1 MIRRRFA
8 LILATV
14 VLAGALAA
22 AAATPDVY
30 FEQTTLT
37 RTDGEAGGPGVS
49 SRVWVSGRRLRLEGE
64 APGGPAFLLQL
75 DVGQAYR
82 LDPER
87 KVAVQIDVAR
97 LRNRSQMDSS
107 AASDL
112 MGNAAE
118 GDVRTTPLATPRT
131 IAGYRCHGYRLSAE
145 SLTLE
150 VYMASEVPVGI
161 DAFADLVEW
170 SGASQA
176 MAGFLSEMRKLRGFP
191 LETRARVSVR
201 GQTLETVS
209 SITKVLIGPHPRALF
224 EPPAGWRVER
234 EAPPQ
239 P

>member
-1 MIRRRFA
+1 MVVA
-8 LILATV
+8 GLLA
-14 VLAGALAA
+14 ALASA
-22 AAATPDVY
+22 PDVY

-37 RTDGEAGGPGVS
+37 RIDGQASGPGVS

-64 APGGPAFLLQL
+64 APKGPAFLLQL
-75 DVGQAYR
+75 DLGQAYR

-87 KVAVQIDVAR
+87 QVAVQIDVAR

-118 GDVRTTPLATPRT
+118 GDVRTAPLAALRT
-131 IAGYRCHGYRLSAE
+131 IAGYRCRGFRLSSE
-145 SLTLE
+145 SLTLD
-150 VYMASEVPVGI
+150 VYMAAEVPVGL
-161 DAFADLVEW
+161 DAFEGLVEW
-170 SGASQA
+170 SGAGQA
-176 MAGFLSEMRKLRGFP
+176 MAGFLTEMRKLRGFP
-191 LETRARVSVR
+191 LESRARASVR

-209 SITKVLIGPHPRALF
+209 TITKLLVGPHPRSLF
-224 EPPAGWRVER
+224 EPPSGWRVER

>member
-1 MIRRRFA
+1 
-8 LILATV
+8 L
-14 VLAGALAA
+14 VLAPLVVAGLLAA
-22 AAATPDVY
+22 AGIPEVY

-37 RTDGEAGGPGVS
+37 RTDGQASGPGVS
-49 SRVWVSGRRLRLEGE
+49 SRVWVSGRRLRLEGDT
-64 APGGPAFLLQL
+64 PGGPAFLLQL
-75 DVGQAYR
+75 DAGRAYR
-82 LDPER
+82 LDPAR
-87 KVAVQIDVAR
+87 QVAVQIDVAR

-118 GDVRTTPLATPRT
+118 GDVRTTSLATPRT
-131 IAGYRCHGYRLSAE
+131 IAGYRCRGYRLSAE
-145 SLTLE
+145 SLTLD
-150 VYMASEVPVGI
+150 VYMAAELPIGL

-176 MAGFLSEMRKLRGFP
+176 MAGFLSEMRKLPGFP
-191 LETRARVSVR
+191 LESRARVSVR

-209 SITKVLIGPHPRALF
+209 TITKVLVGPHPRSLF
-224 EPPAGWRVER
+224 EPPAGWRVEH

>member
-1 MIRRRFA
+1 
-8 LILATV
+8 LILAPSIV
-14 VLAGALAA
+14 ASLLAVAA
-22 AAATPDVY
+22 QSPDVY

-37 RTDGEAGGPGVS
+37 RTEGQASGPGVS

-64 APGGPAFLLQL
+64 AARGPAFILQL
-75 DVGQAYR
+75 DLGQAYR

-87 KVAVQIDVAR
+87 QVAVQIDVAR

-118 GDVRTTPLATPRT
+118 GDVRTAPLATPRT
-131 IAGYRCHGYRLSAE
+131 IAGYRCRGFRLTGE
-145 SLTLE
+145 SLTLD
-150 VYMASEVPVGI
+150 VYVAREVPVSL
-161 DAFADLVEW
+161 DAFEDLVEW
-170 SGASQA
+170 SGAGQA
-176 MAGFLSEMRKLRGFP
+176 MAGFLAEMRKLPGFP
-191 LETRARVSVR
+191 LESRARVSVR

-209 SITKVLIGPHPRALF
+209 TITKVLVGPNPRALF